1 MLALRDRSIAEALRD
16 VADGQRLAE
25 WTAHLTGVVV
35 RACKALGWPTA
46 AKGHKLE
53 FLPQPGEE
61 YLGIDV
67 MAFPTQV
74 PQMQASPKW
83 PMPMAVFELE
93 NVPGRVA
100 YSLWKV
106 LCVRADLRVVFG
118 YRSDWDQVRAMVREL
133 EEDVIRGF
141 PTEQWS
147 SLGDQIVLVTGSRGE
162 GGTFPHG
169 YFKLWRLNVAKG
181 RFEKM
186 NYE

>member
-1 MLALRDRSIAEALRD
+1 M
-16 VADGQRLAE
+16 
-25 WTAHLTGVVV
+25 
-35 RACKALGWPTA
+35 GWPAA
-46 AKGHKLE
+46 AKGHKLD
-53 FLPQPGEE
+53 LLSQPGEE

-67 MAFPTQV
+67 MAFPAQV
-74 PQMQASPKW
+74 PRTQAIPKW
-83 PMPMAVFELE
+83 PMPIAVFELE
-93 NVPGRVA
+93 NVRERVA

-162 GGTFPHG
+162 GDTFPHG

-186 NYE
+186 